1 MSRIIR
7 SYVQALGLLGR
18 GRFEEK
24 CNSGLESA
32 IRALEEHP
40 DDKATATITVTFK
53 LTKLADRL
61 DIKPDLK
68 VKMPEEKGIPS
79 TTFWPLEGGLSVEH
93 PSQSDMFAGPR
104 PARERDDARGFA

>member
-7 SYVQALGLLGR
+7 SFTQALGILAR
-18 GRFEEK
+18 GRVEEK
-24 CNSGLESA
+24 CNEAMETA
-32 IRALEEHP
+32 IRALEIHP
-40 DDKATATITVTFK
+40 EEKAKATITLTIT

-61 DIKPDLK
+61 DIKPEVK
-68 VKMPEEKGIPS
+68 VKLPEEKGIPS

-104 PARERDDARGFA
+104 AARDRDDARGFA